1 MAQQIDFPAY
11 SIALYGGEKVEESC
25 LRLQDEYGLDVNA
38 VLFCYWFGARHG
50 VIGEDLWRRI
60 DEISHQWQG
69 RLVRPLRDARRWLK
83 NPEFALDREMRDL
96 RERIKE
102 NELAAEIMQ
111 QRIMREA
118 GAAFEIGAPFDPARS
133 ARRNAEALLE
143 RRGIAVDDEIR
154 DLLAAISSAAFA

>member
-111 QRIMREA
+111 QRMMREA
-118 GAAFEIGAPFDPARS
+118 CGSGAGGAPGEPAAATRC
-133 ARRNAEALLE
+133 NVDALLL
-143 RRGIAVDDEIR
+143 RGGVEVDSEIEG
-154 DLLAAISSAAFA
+154 LLAAISKAAFG